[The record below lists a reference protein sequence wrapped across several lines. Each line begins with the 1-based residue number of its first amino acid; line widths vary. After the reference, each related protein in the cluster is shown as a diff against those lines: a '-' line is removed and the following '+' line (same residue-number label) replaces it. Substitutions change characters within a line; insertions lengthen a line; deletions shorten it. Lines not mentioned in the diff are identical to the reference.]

1 MGLCSQ
7 AGLCPPAAPFRARPA
22 GWWCSIG
29 SAGSAVPWEALQRP
43 ALASGSVM
51 QPLSELLWKTS
62 GKTGTP
68 QTCSLNCVRSAAP
81 PPPRS
86 TRLCFTLT
94 VSTASPQ
101 MSDSRVWGRA
111 RPARQKGRE
120 ARGRVWGPAHG
131 TRHMAPGPAPRGPGP
146 APPRGGGRTG
156 AAVGLPRA
164 TRQAPRG
171 HPPLPRAPALLSPAA
186 AEVGRR
192 CSAMWG
198 GFASA
203 AAPIPPRRPGSEE
216 RGGAPRLLRTRSTV
230 SRSARRSRPSRPAAF
245 GPRGASLRGGRAGRG
260 GIVACEADAILGRS
274 AALRPPERGPG
285 MRGLPREAPLETEA
299 LSIGAVSARVSQARL
314 RRRAETRLPVLCRGP
329 GPGLLPPAVARRP
342 RPEPDPRPSAELPAG
357 FGAAGGRAA
366 LNPCRERRG
375 AGGSCSGLPSGPGC
389 LPPPRTHRGAGC
401 ELLTCLR
408 RHCPSLGGAYS
419 IAGQGAER
427 WLGLFGFFFFFLLGE
442 VSLCS

>member
-1 MGLCSQ
+1 MFHADREYSFTSDVWFPRLRPG
-7 AGLCPPAAPFRARPA
+7 PPSEAEGARGARP
-22 GWWCSIG
+22 G
-29 SAGSAVPWEALQRP
+29 VRP
-43 ALASGSVM
+43 
-51 QPLSELLWKTS
+51 
-62 GKTGTP
+62 GTWH
-68 QTCSLNCVRSAAP
+68 
-81 PPPRS
+81 
-86 TRLCFTLT
+86 
-94 VSTASPQ
+94 TAHGARP
-101 MSDSRVWGRA
+101 
-111 RPARQKGRE
+111 RPARPR
-120 ARGRVWGPAHG
+120 
-131 TRHMAPGPAPRGPGP
+131 PGPAPRRRENRRRCGA
-146 APPRGGGRTG
+146 APRYPSGAARPPTPSPRARPPFPGGG
-156 AAVGLPRA
+156 
-164 TRQAPRG
+164 
-171 HPPLPRAPALLSPAA
+171 
-186 AEVGRR
+186 
-192 CSAMWG
+192 WG
-198 GFASA
+198 G
-203 AAPIPPRRPGSEE
+203 APLFGDVRRLRQRGCSHPPRRPGSEE

-375 AGGSCSGLPSGPGC
+375 AGGSGSGLPSGPGC

-427 WLGLFGFFFFFLLGE
+427 WLGLFGFFFFFSWGKLVYALNFLKLLDSVF
-442 VSLCS
+442 VSLLFLRSRSKCSTQQKYSYIHSSGSCRSPALLHLTWRQACVNLCETLPGKLRVGAHNISLCCKQNHNPCNLKCGY